1 MTAADSI
8 DLNIARKG
16 GSVIK
21 LTKLPDTEDADKVW
35 LTELVERAKSSYE
48 ESDYATAQWTPF
60 QKALT
65 KAQVILD
72 KDYSTKEE
80 IDNAEEQLK
89 QAISDLKNTGGIDV
103 ARDLSIDGMV
113 ATAGNQETAE
123 IWAKTADAE
132 EYLKV
137 MDHAAFGRG
146 WNFVTFDVL
155 EKVTK
160 LGT

>member
-21 LTKLPDTEDADKVW
+21 LTKLPDTADADKVW

-65 KAQVILD
+65 
-72 KDYSTKEE
+72 
-80 IDNAEEQLK
+80 
-89 QAISDLKNTGGIDV
+89 
-103 ARDLSIDGMV
+103 
-113 ATAGNQETAE
+113 
-123 IWAKTADAE
+123 
-132 EYLKV
+132 
-137 MDHAAFGRG
+137 
-146 WNFVTFDVL
+146 
-155 EKVTK
+155 
-160 LGT
+160 

>member
-1 MTAADSI
+1 M
-8 DLNIARKG
+8 
-16 GSVIK
+16 
-21 LTKLPDTEDADKVW
+21 
-35 LTELVERAKSSYE
+35 
-48 ESDYATAQWTPF
+48 
-60 QKALT
+60 
-65 KAQVILD
+65 ILD

-113 ATAGNQETAE
+113 ATAGSQETAE